1 MLYHSKNIFKICTF
15 KRFNWDNSIVGFF
28 IKTAGCLCQFKRI
41 SVKITEGVGECKTLP
56 MQIVEILKY
65 HTFVDYKYIVIYT
78 TKRHNLGHSNN
89 NIMYLT

>member
-1 MLYHSKNIFKICTF
+1 M
-15 KRFNWDNSIVGFF
+15 
-28 IKTAGCLCQFKRI
+28 
-41 SVKITEGVGECKTLP
+41 KITEGVGECKTLP

-89 NIMYLT
+89 NIM